1 MVMDTK
7 EDEEHVG
14 YRLEETLK
22 NEFSVSMQVY
32 IKFHDIEEV
41 NVCSFGFPLSF
52 WTDQLPG

>member
-52 WTDQLPG
+52 